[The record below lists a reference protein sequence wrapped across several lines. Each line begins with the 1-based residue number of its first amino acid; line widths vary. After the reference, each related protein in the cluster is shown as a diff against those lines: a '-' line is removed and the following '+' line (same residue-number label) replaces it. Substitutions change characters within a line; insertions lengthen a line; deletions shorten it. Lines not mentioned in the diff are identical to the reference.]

1 MLKLSSILFNQ
12 RTSPSFIQLNDYIRI
27 EIRGE
32 DAESFLSNQLT
43 TNIIN
48 QKPNFFKESA
58 IVDEKGRLVSSF
70 FVCKESSNAF
80 YIIVKK
86 YIESELLAR
95 LNKFLISEDVEFETT
110 APSIF
115 IEINNFISN
124 ENEFLGNYCSLPSK
138 IVFNIPSSN
147 ELDLASH
154 ELLKL
159 SSGFVEMGLHAKSGE
174 LITNTYLTES
184 AIDFN
189 KGCYPG
195 QETVSKIVNNR
206 GAAYY
211 PVALIGNK
219 EIQDIDVISGDK
231 KIGNIVEKIEVE
243 GEFLHYA
250 LLNRENR
257 IEGKKLNI
265 EGTQYLVKNFPL
277 FDSSIDA
284 RSEEIFDEAVRLFQV
299 DENERSKELLRYLI
313 NINPSY
319 ADAYESLG
327 VMLGRERK
335 FEDAIEVMKKLAD
348 VDKTS
353 VMAQTNLSMYYM
365 QLGDK
370 ETAEMHKAEATLKQF
385 EQFGVEADKRDQKE
399 KVLAQEKADKEK
411 RESMFHQVLEIDP
424 EDALANFGLGELEI
438 ERENFEK
445 AQDHLQKA
453 IIADQ
458 KYSVAYLALAKAQL
472 NLKQDQLAKAT
483 LNKGIEIASKLGDL
497 MPANEMQSLL
507 NKL

>member
-1 MLKLSSILFNQ
+1 MLKLSSFLFNQ
-12 RTSPSFIQLNDYIRI
+12 RTKPSFIELNEYLRI
-27 EIRGE
+27 EISGE

-43 TNIIN
+43 TNILN
-48 QKPNFFKESA
+48 QKSDSFKESA
-58 IVDEKGRLVSSF
+58 IVDEKGKLVSSF
-70 FVCKESSNAF
+70 FVCKESSNVF
-80 YIIVKK
+80 FIVVKK
-86 YIESELLAR
+86 ELEAELLVR

-110 APSIF
+110 EPLIF
-115 IEINNFISN
+115 IEINAFENN
-124 ENEFLGNYCSLPSK
+124 KNEFMGNYCSLPSK
-138 IVFNIPSSN
+138 IVFTKPCKSK
-147 ELDLASH
+147 LDSYSH
-154 ELLKL
+154 ELLKI
-159 SSGFVEMGLHAKSGE
+159 SSGFVEMGVHAKAGE
-174 LITNTYLTES
+174 LITNTYLAES

-195 QETVSKIVNNR
+195 QETISKIVNNR

-211 PVALIGNK
+211 PVVLVGDK
-219 EIQDIDVISGDK
+219 EIQSPDVVSSGK
-231 KIGNIVEKIEVE
+231 KIGSIVQAVEIE
-243 GEFLHYA
+243 GEFFHYA

-257 IEGKKLNI
+257 IEGKKLDIENI
-265 EGTQYLVKNFPL
+265 QYLVKNFPL
-277 FDSSIDA
+277 IDSSVYA
-284 RSEEIFDEAVRLFQV
+284 RSEEIFDEAVRLFQT

-313 NINPSY
+313 NINPDY

-335 FEDAIEVMKKLAD
+335 FEEAIEVMKKLAD

-385 EQFGVEADKRDQKE
+385 EQFGVEANKRDQKE

-453 IIADQ
+453 ILADQ

-472 NLKQDQLAKAT
+472 KLKQDQLAKAT
-483 LNKGIEIASKLGDL
+483 LTKGIEVASKLGDL
-497 MPANEMQSLL
+497 MPANEMQSIL